1 MIVEFFKRGTGGST
15 GPIDYFLGK
24 DRDREHA
31 KILSGDLEEVAEL
44 IDSSPYVKKYT
55 AGCLSFFE
63 NDLSDAKKKALMAAF
78 EKTLFPGLEPDQ
90 YRIVWIEHKDK
101 ENAETGEKRLELNFL
116 IPNVEITT
124 GKRLQPFYAKADL
137 NRVDDFKSIVN
148 YKYQLFD
155 PDDPINRRSVKIAK
169 NLPQDKKDFISAMN
183 TEVALA
189 VTEGL
194 VRDRESL
201 KSWMTEIGLEIT
213 RITKNQISVKNPN
226 NPESKPI
233 PLKGE
238 FYEQNFRHSEQSA
251 ELKREASERYRQEA
265 DSRYANCIERYKK
278 LCESKSEYHLER
290 YATRD
295 RSDSAE
301 FTRQPE
307 KQENEHTSQYKQD
320 GAGLE
325 QRYAGDAR
333 EPTAADTG
341 LEKGLADVKR
351 IEPNHSRA
359 SEAEKSSFF
368 IEYSLDFDSSYF
380 AYIEYRTRLRQQE
393 QIQRYR
399 SDAEASRSLEAGRRQ
414 SIYIDMQQ
422 QNLCRGRSKIYA
434 FGFQNETKRST
445 LVENRERDTLNE
457 TRSAVIEH
465 YRRTAESIEAT
476 TARARE
482 STGAYTSTV
491 RDYRAVKE
499 LHEHFKQQAQ
509 RSSEDSAEISEVR
522 ARTVRANYLSNFFTR
537 CTTELESTV
546 ADTFKR
552 FSAELADRQSSQKS
566 GIEDYSASSRIG
578 DQQSIETTSR
588 TNHRENE
595 FSRAVSAEISSINPT
610 SVIKALDVLDQ
621 RKELQREQERQRSR
635 DYDSPSPF

>member
-78 EKTLFPGLEPDQ
+78 EKTLFPGLSPDQ

-226 NPESKPI
+226 NPEGKPI

-265 DSRYANCIERYKK
+265 DSRHANCLKRYRK

-290 YATRD
+290 YATRG
-295 RSDSAE
+295 RTNSAGL
-301 FTRQPE
+301 TKQLA
-307 KQENEHTSQYKQD
+307 KQENEYTGRHRQD
-320 GAGLE
+320 GAELE
-325 QRYAGDAR
+325 KRHTGDAR
-333 EPTAADTG
+333 EFKDSNTE
-341 LEKGLADVKR
+341 LETGLADIKR
-351 IEPNHSRA
+351 IEPKHSKA
-359 SEAEKSSFF
+359 SEAEKSPFF
-368 IEYSLDFDSSYF
+368 IEYSPSFDSTYF
-380 AYIEYRTRLRQQE
+380 AYHQHLLRLRQQK
-393 QIQRYR
+393 QIQRYTR
-399 SDAEASRSLEAGRRQ
+399 DEKPSQLPEITGGKPDDNNMRWQAVRPNRPELYEQFIRNTR
-414 SIYIDMQQ
+414 Y
-422 QNLCRGRSKIYA
+422 
-434 FGFQNETKRST
+434 ETT
-445 LVENRERDTLNE
+445 ANDREGGALNE
-457 TRSAVIEH
+457 SRSAVIED
-465 YRRTAESIEAT
+465 YRRSTIAIEAT
-476 TARARE
+476 TA
-482 STGAYTSTV
+482 STRRSSTAYTSTV
-491 RDYRAVKE
+491 SDHQRIETIHAN
-499 LHEHFKQQAQ
+499 FKQHAQ

-578 DQQSIETTSR
+578 DQQSIETTST
-588 TNHRENE
+588 TNAREVQLSE
-595 FSRAVSAEISSINPT
+595 QLSRKIQGFDTTDIF
-610 SVIKALDVLDQ
+610 KALDVLDQ

>member
-1 MIVEFFKRGTGGST
+1 MIVEFFKRGTGGSA

-24 DRDREHA
+24 DRNREHA

-55 AGCLSFFE
+55 AGCLSFYE
-63 NDLSDAKKKALMAAF
+63 DDLSDAKKKNLMAAF
-78 EKTLFPGLEPDQ
+78 EKTLFPGLSPDQ

-116 IPNVEITT
+116 IPNLEITT

-148 YKYQLFD
+148 HKYQLFD
-155 PDDPINRRSVKIAK
+155 PDDPVNRRSVKIAK

-189 VTEGL
+189 ITEGL
-194 VRDRESL
+194 VSDRESL

-226 NPESKPI
+226 NPEGKPI

-238 FYEQNFRHSEQSA
+238 FYEQNFRYSEQSA

-265 DSRYANCIERYKK
+265 DSRYANCIERYRK

-351 IEPNHSRA
+351 IEPSHSRA
-359 SEAEKSSFF
+359 SEAEKSPFF
-368 IEYSLDFDSSYF
+368 IEYSPSFDSTYFSYF
-380 AYIEYRTRLRQQE
+380 EHLSRLRQQE
-393 QIQRYR
+393 QIQRHKR
-399 SDAEASRSLEAGRRQ
+399 DAEESRVSEIERGEHEYQQLRQ
-414 SIYIDMQQ
+414 PVMYSNRHEQTELSGWIPNSEGGQLNDV
-422 QNLCRGRSKIYA
+422 
-434 FGFQNETKRST
+434 RST
-445 LVENRERDTLNE
+445 I
-457 TRSAVIEH
+457 IED
-465 YRRTAESIEAT
+465 YRRSTASVEAT
-476 TARARE
+476 TA
-482 STGAYTSTV
+482 STRRSSTAYTSTV
-491 RDYRAVKE
+491 SDHQRIETIHAN
-499 LHEHFKQQAQ
+499 FKQQAQ
-509 RSSEDSAEISEVR
+509 RSSEDRAEISANS

-537 CTTELESTV
+537 CTGELENTV

-552 FSAELADRQSSQKS
+552 FSEELADRESGLQSDQTRNTAF
-566 GIEDYSASSRIG
+566 SASRDRAAVEANRPTDEREVRLSEQLSRKI
-578 DQQSIETTSR
+578 S
-588 TNHRENE
+588 E
-595 FSRAVSAEISSINPT
+595 FSTGNIFT
-610 SVIKALDVLDQ
+610 ALDVLDQ
-621 RKELQREQERQRSR
+621 RKELQAKRRAEVERSSR
-635 DYDSPSPF
+635 LDFDM

>member
-24 DRDREHA
+24 DRNREHA

-55 AGCLSFFE
+55 AGCLSFYE
-63 NDLSDAKKKALMAAF
+63 DDLSDAKKKALMAAF
-78 EKTLFPGLEPDQ
+78 EKTLFPGLSPDQ

-101 ENAETGEKRLELNFL
+101 ENAETGQKRLELNFL

-295 RSDSAE
+295 RSDSAGL
-301 FTRQPE
+301 TKQLA
-307 KQENEHTSQYKQD
+307 KQENEYTGRHRQD
-320 GAGLE
+320 GAELE
-325 QRYAGDAR
+325 KRHTGDAR
-333 EPTAADTG
+333 EFKDSNTE

-351 IEPNHSRA
+351 IEPSHSRA
-359 SEAEKSSFF
+359 SEAEKSHFF
-368 IEYSLDFDSSYF
+368 IEYSPSFDSTYF
-380 AYIEYRTRLRQQE
+380 AYHQHLLRLRQQK
-393 QIQRYR
+393 QIQRYTR
-399 SDAEASRSLEAGRRQ
+399 DEKPSQLPEITGGKPDDNNMRWQAVRPNRPELYEQFIRNTR
-414 SIYIDMQQ
+414 Y
-422 QNLCRGRSKIYA
+422 
-434 FGFQNETKRST
+434 ETT
-445 LVENRERDTLNE
+445 ANDREGGALNE
-457 TRSAVIEH
+457 SRSAVIED
-465 YRRTAESIEAT
+465 YRRSTIAIEAT
-476 TARARE
+476 TARTRE
-482 STGAYTSTV
+482 SIATHSTAIS
-491 RDYRAVKE
+491 DCRAVKE

-522 ARTVRANYLSNFFTR
+522 ARTVRANYLSKFFTNHSR
-537 CTTELESTV
+537 ELEST
-546 ADTFKR
+546 ATNTFER
-552 FSAELADRQSSQKS
+552 FSAELTDRKPSQNFNSEYLAEFGPSRDRTAIEADDRANNQ
-566 GIEDYSASSRIG
+566 
-578 DQQSIETTSR
+578 
-588 TNHRENE
+588 END
-595 FSRAVSAEISSINPT
+595 FSRAISTKISGINPT
-610 SVIKALDVLDQ
+610 DIFKALDVLDQ

>member
-55 AGCLSFFE
+55 AGCLSFYE
-63 NDLSDAKKKALMAAF
+63 DDLSDAKKKALMAAF
-78 EKTLFPGLEPDQ
+78 EKTLFPGLSPDQ

-101 ENAETGEKRLELNFL
+101 ENAETGQKRLELNFL

-265 DSRYANCIERYKK
+265 DSRHANCLKRYRK

-290 YATRD
+290 YAKRGRTN
-295 RSDSAE
+295 SAGL
-301 FTRQPE
+301 TKQLA
-307 KQENEHTSQYKQD
+307 KQENEYTGRHRQD
-320 GAGLE
+320 GAELE
-325 QRYAGDAR
+325 RGHEEDAR
-333 EPTAADTG
+333 ELTDSNTE

-351 IEPNHSRA
+351 IEPSNNRT

-368 IEYSLDFDSSYF
+368 IEYSLGFDSTYF
-380 AYIEYRTRLRQQE
+380 AYHQHLLRLRQQK
-393 QIQRYR
+393 QIQRYTR
-399 SDAEASRSLEAGRRQ
+399 DEKPSQLPEITGGKPDDNNMRWQAVRPNRPELYEQFIRNTR
-414 SIYIDMQQ
+414 Y
-422 QNLCRGRSKIYA
+422 
-434 FGFQNETKRST
+434 ETT
-445 LVENRERDTLNE
+445 ANDREGGALNE
-457 TRSAVIEH
+457 SRSAVIEH

-482 STGAYTSTV
+482 STATHSTAI

-499 LHEHFKQQAQ
+499 LHEHFKQQASG
-509 RSSEDSAEISEVR
+509 SSEDSAEISAVR

-537 CTTELESTV
+537 CTGELENTV

-552 FSAELADRQSSQKS
+552 FSEELADREPGPQSDQTRNTAF
-566 GIEDYSASSRIG
+566 SASRDRAAIEANGPTDEREVRLSEQLSRKISG
-578 DQQSIETTSR
+578 
-588 TNHRENE
+588 
-595 FSRAVSAEISSINPT
+595 FSTGNIL
-610 SVIKALDVLDQ
+610 KALDVLDQ
-621 RKELQREQERQRSR
+621 RRELQRAQERKNDRG
-635 DYDSPSPF
+635 YDSPSPF

>member
-24 DRDREHA
+24 DRNREHA

-55 AGCLSFFE
+55 AGCLSFYE
-63 NDLSDAKKKALMAAF
+63 DDLSDAKKKNLMAAF
-78 EKTLFPGLEPDQ
+78 EKTLFPGLTPDQ

-116 IPNVEITT
+116 IPNLEITT

-148 YKYQLFD
+148 HKYQLFD
-155 PDDPINRRSVKIAK
+155 PDDPVNRRSVKIAK

-189 VTEGL
+189 ITEGL
-194 VRDRESL
+194 VSDRESL

-226 NPESKPI
+226 NPEGKPI

-265 DSRYANCIERYKK
+265 DSRHANCLKRYRK

-290 YATRD
+290 YATRA
-295 RSDSAE
+295 RTNSAGL
-301 FTRQPE
+301 TKQLA
-307 KQENEHTSQYKQD
+307 KQENEYTGRHRQD
-320 GAGLE
+320 GAELE
-325 QRYAGDAR
+325 RGHEEDAR
-333 EPTAADTG
+333 ELTDSNTE

-351 IEPNHSRA
+351 IEPSHSRA
-359 SEAEKSSFF
+359 SEAEKSTFF
-368 IEYSLDFDSSYF
+368 SEYSPGFDSTYF
-380 AYIEYRTRLRQQE
+380 AYHQHLLRLRQQK
-393 QIQRYR
+393 QIQRYTR
-399 SDAEASRSLEAGRRQ
+399 DEKPSQLSEITGGKPDDNNMRWQAVRPNRPELYEQFIRNTR
-414 SIYIDMQQ
+414 Y
-422 QNLCRGRSKIYA
+422 
-434 FGFQNETKRST
+434 ETT
-445 LVENRERDTLNE
+445 ANDREGGALNE
-457 TRSAVIEH
+457 SRSAVIED
-465 YRRTAESIEAT
+465 YRRSTIAIEAT
-476 TARARE
+476 TA
-482 STGAYTSTV
+482 STRRSSTAYTSTV
-491 RDYRAVKE
+491 SDHQRIEAI
-499 LHEHFKQQAQ
+499 HANFKQQAQ
-509 RSSEDSAEISEVR
+509 RSSEDSAEISAVR

-537 CTTELESTV
+537 CTTELENTV

-552 FSAELADRQSSQKS
+552 FSEELADREPGPQPNQARNT
-566 GIEDYSASSRIG
+566 EFSASRDRATIEANGTTDEREVQLSEQLSRKVRG
-578 DQQSIETTSR
+578 FDTTDIF
-588 TNHRENE
+588 T
-595 FSRAVSAEISSINPT
+595 
-610 SVIKALDVLDQ
+610 ALDVLDQ

>member
-295 RSDSAE
+295 RSDSAGL
-301 FTRQPE
+301 TKQLA
-307 KQENEHTSQYKQD
+307 KQENEYTGRHRQD
-320 GAGLE
+320 GAELE
-325 QRYAGDAR
+325 KRHTGDAR
-333 EPTAADTG
+333 EFKDSNTE

-351 IEPNHSRA
+351 IEPSHSRA
-359 SEAEKSSFF
+359 SEAEKSHFF
-368 IEYSLDFDSSYF
+368 IEYSPSFDSTYF
-380 AYIEYRTRLRQQE
+380 AYHQHLLRLRQQK
-393 QIQRYR
+393 QIQRYTR
-399 SDAEASRSLEAGRRQ
+399 DEKPSQLPEITGGKPDDNNMRWQAVRPNRPELYEQAIRNTR
-414 SIYIDMQQ
+414 Y
-422 QNLCRGRSKIYA
+422 
-434 FGFQNETKRST
+434 ETT
-445 LVENRERDTLNE
+445 ANDREGAALNE
-457 TRSAVIEH
+457 SRSAVIEH

-491 RDYRAVKE
+491 GDYRAVKE
-499 LHEHFKQQAQ
+499 LHEHFKQQASG
-509 RSSEDSAEISEVR
+509 SSEDSAEISAVR

-635 DYDSPSPF
+635 DYDSPGPF

>member
-24 DRDREHA
+24 DRNREHA

-55 AGCLSFFE
+55 AGCLSFYE
-63 NDLSDAKKKALMAAF
+63 DDLSDAKKKALMAAF
-78 EKTLFPGLEPDQ
+78 EKTLFPGLSPDQ

-101 ENAETGEKRLELNFL
+101 ENAETGQKRLELNFL

-295 RSDSAE
+295 RSDSAGL
-301 FTRQPE
+301 TKQLA
-307 KQENEHTSQYKQD
+307 KQENEYTGRHRQD
-320 GAGLE
+320 GAELE
-325 QRYAGDAR
+325 KRHTGDAR
-333 EPTAADTG
+333 EFKDSNTE

-351 IEPNHSRA
+351 IEPSHSRA
-359 SEAEKSSFF
+359 SEAEKSHFF
-368 IEYSLDFDSSYF
+368 IEYSPSFDSTYF
-380 AYIEYRTRLRQQE
+380 AYHQHLLRLRQQK
-393 QIQRYR
+393 QIQRYTR
-399 SDAEASRSLEAGRRQ
+399 DEKPSQLPEITGGKPDDNNMRWQAVRPNRPELYEQAIRNTR
-414 SIYIDMQQ
+414 Y
-422 QNLCRGRSKIYA
+422 
-434 FGFQNETKRST
+434 ETT
-445 LVENRERDTLNE
+445 ANDREGAALNE
-457 TRSAVIEH
+457 SRSAVIEH

-491 RDYRAVKE
+491 GDYRAVKE
-499 LHEHFKQQAQ
+499 LHEHFKQQASG
-509 RSSEDSAEISEVR
+509 SSEDSAEISAVR

-635 DYDSPSPF
+635 DYDSPGPF

>member
-1 MIVEFFKRGTGGST
+1 MIVEFFKRGTGGSA

-78 EKTLFPGLEPDQ
+78 EKTLFPGLSPDQ

-101 ENAETGEKRLELNFL
+101 ENAETGQKRLELNFL

-265 DSRYANCIERYKK
+265 DSRHANCLKRYRK

-290 YATRD
+290 YATRG
-295 RSDSAE
+295 RTNSAGL
-301 FTRQPE
+301 TKQLA
-307 KQENEHTSQYKQD
+307 KQENEYTGRHRQD
-320 GAGLE
+320 GAELE
-325 QRYAGDAR
+325 KRHTGDAR
-333 EPTAADTG
+333 EFKDSNTE
-341 LEKGLADVKR
+341 LETGLADIKR
-351 IEPNHSRA
+351 IEPKHSKA
-359 SEAEKSSFF
+359 SEAEKSPFF
-368 IEYSLDFDSSYF
+368 IEYSPSFDSTYF
-380 AYIEYRTRLRQQE
+380 AYHQHLLRLRQQK
-393 QIQRYR
+393 QIQRYTR
-399 SDAEASRSLEAGRRQ
+399 DEKPSQLPEITGGKPDDNNMRWQAVRPNRPELYEQFIRNTR
-414 SIYIDMQQ
+414 Y
-422 QNLCRGRSKIYA
+422 
-434 FGFQNETKRST
+434 ETT
-445 LVENRERDTLNE
+445 ANDREGGALNE
-457 TRSAVIEH
+457 SRSAVIED
-465 YRRTAESIEAT
+465 YRRSTIAIEAT
-476 TARARE
+476 TARTRE
-482 STGAYTSTV
+482 SIATHSTAIS
-491 RDYRAVKE
+491 DCRAVKE

-578 DQQSIETTSR
+578 DQQSIETTST
-588 TNHRENE
+588 TNAREVQLSE
-595 FSRAVSAEISSINPT
+595 QLSRKIQGFDTTDIF
-610 SVIKALDVLDQ
+610 KALDVLDQ

>member
-1 MIVEFFKRGTGGST
+1 MIVEFFKRGTGGSA

-24 DRDREHA
+24 DRNREHA

-55 AGCLSFFE
+55 AGCLSFYE
-63 NDLSDAKKKALMAAF
+63 DDLSDAKKKNLMAAF
-78 EKTLFPGLEPDQ
+78 EKTLFPGLSPDQ

-116 IPNVEITT
+116 IPNLEITT

-148 YKYQLFD
+148 HKYQLFD
-155 PDDPINRRSVKIAK
+155 PDDPVNRRSVKIAK

-189 VTEGL
+189 ITEGL
-194 VRDRESL
+194 VSDRESL

-226 NPESKPI
+226 NPEGKPI

-238 FYEQNFRHSEQSA
+238 FYEQNFRYSEQSA

-265 DSRYANCIERYKK
+265 DSRYANCIERYRK

-359 SEAEKSSFF
+359 SEAEKSPFF
-368 IEYSLDFDSSYF
+368 IEYSPSFDSTYFSYF
-380 AYIEYRTRLRQQE
+380 EHLSRLRQQE
-393 QIQRYR
+393 QIQRHKR
-399 SDAEASRSLEAGRRQ
+399 DAEESRVSEIERGEHEYQQLRQ
-414 SIYIDMQQ
+414 PVMYSNRHEQTELSGWIPNSEGGQLNDV
-422 QNLCRGRSKIYA
+422 
-434 FGFQNETKRST
+434 RST
-445 LVENRERDTLNE
+445 I
-457 TRSAVIEH
+457 IED
-465 YRRTAESIEAT
+465 YRRSTASVEAT
-476 TARARE
+476 TA
-482 STGAYTSTV
+482 STRRSSTAYTSTV
-491 RDYRAVKE
+491 SDHQRIEAI
-499 LHEHFKQQAQ
+499 HANFKQQAQ
-509 RSSEDSAEISEVR
+509 RSSEDRAEISANS

-537 CTTELESTV
+537 CTTELENTV

-552 FSAELADRQSSQKS
+552 FSEELADREPGLQSDQTRNTAF
-566 GIEDYSASSRIG
+566 SASRDRAAVEANRPTDEREVRLSEQLSRRISG
-578 DQQSIETTSR
+578 
-588 TNHRENE
+588 
-595 FSRAVSAEISSINPT
+595 FSTGNIFT
-610 SVIKALDVLDQ
+610 ALDVLDQ
-621 RKELQREQERQRSR
+621 RKELQAKRRAEVERSSR
-635 DYDSPSPF
+635 LDFDM

>member
-1 MIVEFFKRGTGGST
+1 MIVEFFNRGTGGST

-78 EKTLFPGLEPDQ
+78 EKTLFPGLSPDQ

-101 ENAETGEKRLELNFL
+101 ENAETGQKRLELNFL

-265 DSRYANCIERYKK
+265 DSRYANCIERYRK

-295 RSDSAE
+295 RTDSKE
-301 FTRQPE
+301 LTRQLE
-307 KQENEHTSQYKQD
+307 SQNNNPANQHRQD
-320 GAGLE
+320 GAERERGHE
-325 QRYAGDAR
+325 EDAR
-333 EPTAADTG
+333 ELTDSNTE

-351 IEPNHSRA
+351 IEPSHSRA
-359 SEAEKSSFF
+359 SEAEKSPFF
-368 IEYSLDFDSSYF
+368 IEYSPSFDSTYFSYF
-380 AYIEYRTRLRQQE
+380 EHLSRLRQQE
-393 QIQRYR
+393 QIQRHKR
-399 SDAEASRSLEAGRRQ
+399 DAEESRVSEIERGEHEYQQLRQ
-414 SIYIDMQQ
+414 PVMYSNRHEQTELSGWIPNSEGGQLNDV
-422 QNLCRGRSKIYA
+422 
-434 FGFQNETKRST
+434 RST
-445 LVENRERDTLNE
+445 I
-457 TRSAVIEH
+457 IED
-465 YRRTAESIEAT
+465 YRRSTIAIEAT
-476 TARARE
+476 TA
-482 STGAYTSTV
+482 STRRSFTAYTSTV
-491 RDYRAVKE
+491 SDHQRIEAI
-499 LHEHFKQQAQ
+499 HANFKREAQ
-509 RSSEDSAEISEVR
+509 RSSENRAEISANS

-537 CTTELESTV
+537 CTGELENAV

-552 FSAELADRQSSQKS
+552 FSEELADREPGPQPNQARNT
-566 GIEDYSASSRIG
+566 EFSASRDRATIEANGTTDEREVRLSEQLSRKISG
-578 DQQSIETTSR
+578 
-588 TNHRENE
+588 
-595 FSRAVSAEISSINPT
+595 FSTGNIFSALE
-610 SVIKALDVLDQ
+610 VLDQ
-621 RKELQREQERQRSR
+621 RRELQRTQERKNDRG
-635 DYDSPSPF
+635 YDSPSPF

>member
-44 IDSSPYVKKYT
+44 IDSSPYIKKYT
-55 AGCLSFFE
+55 AGCLSFYE
-63 NDLSDAKKKALMAAF
+63 DDLSDAKKKALMAAF
-78 EKTLFPGLEPDQ
+78 EKTLFPGLTPDQ

-101 ENAETGEKRLELNFL
+101 ENAETGQKRLELNFL

-226 NPESKPI
+226 NPEGKPI

-238 FYEQNFRHSEQSA
+238 FYEQNFRHSEQST

-295 RSDSAE
+295 RTDSAE
-301 FTRQPE
+301 LTRQLEAQKNKPAN
-307 KQENEHTSQYKQD
+307 QHRQD
-320 GAGLE
+320 GAELE
-325 QRYAGDAR
+325 RGHEEDAR
-333 EPTAADTG
+333 ELTDSNTE

-351 IEPNHSRA
+351 IEPSNNRT

-368 IEYSLDFDSSYF
+368 IEYSLGFDSTYF
-380 AYIEYRTRLRQQE
+380 AYHEHQLRLRQQE
-393 QIQRYR
+393 QVQRYT
-399 SDAEASRSLEAGRRQ
+399 SDEKPSQLPEITGGEHEYQQLQQTVMYSNRHEQTDVRRR
-414 SIYIDMQQ
+414 I
-422 QNLCRGRSKIYA
+422 QNSERG
-434 FGFQNETKRST
+434 QLNDVRST
-445 LVENRERDTLNE
+445 
-457 TRSAVIEH
+457 VI
-465 YRRTAESIEAT
+465 A
-476 TARARE
+476 
-482 STGAYTSTV
+482 
-491 RDYRAVKE
+491 DYRAAAAA
-499 LHEHFKQQAQ
+499 AQ
-509 RSSEDSAEISEVR
+509 RATEAARASITAHSNAEQNDKRTRELLQQIDNSLQYADRERKGDEKSYQTATESEAVR
-522 ARTVRANYLSNFFTR
+522 EFI
-537 CTTELESTV
+537 TELGEQLNT
-546 ADTFKR
+546 AITEPF
-552 FSAELADRQSSQKS
+552 
-566 GIEDYSASSRIG
+566 
-578 DQQSIETTSR
+578 
-588 TNHRENE
+588 
-595 FSRAVSAEISSINPT
+595 RAVSDRVKSKERDQRTIANDDLYRNREANSTIDPT
-610 SVIKALDVLDQ
+610 TSKETGLSATVSRKIRGFGTENIFKALDELD
-621 RKELQREQERQRSR
+621 RRRERRNDR
-635 DYDSPSPF
+635 GYDSPSPF

>member
-24 DRDREHA
+24 DRNREHA

-55 AGCLSFFE
+55 AGCLSFYE
-63 NDLSDAKKKALMAAF
+63 DDLSDAKKKALMAAF
-78 EKTLFPGLEPDQ
+78 EKTLFPGLTPDQ

-189 VTEGL
+189 ITEGL
-194 VRDRESL
+194 VSDRESL
-201 KSWMTEIGLEIT
+201 KLWMTKIGLEIT
-213 RITKNQISVKNPN
+213 RTTKNHISVKNPN
-226 NPESKPI
+226 NPEGKPI

-265 DSRYANCIERYKK
+265 DSRYANCIERYRK

-295 RSDSAE
+295 RTDSAE
-301 FTRQPE
+301 LTRQLEAQKNNPAN
-307 KQENEHTSQYKQD
+307 QHRQD
-320 GAGLE
+320 GAERERGHE
-325 QRYAGDAR
+325 EDAR
-333 EPTAADTG
+333 ELTDANTEH
-341 LEKGLADVKR
+341 EKGLADVKR
-351 IEPNHSRA
+351 IEPSDSRT
-359 SEAEKSSFF
+359 SEAEKSPFF
-368 IEYSLDFDSSYF
+368 IEYSPSFDSTYF
-380 AYIEYRTRLRQQE
+380 CYFEYLSRLRQQE
-393 QIQRYR
+393 QIQRHKR
-399 SDAEASRSLEAGRRQ
+399 DAEESRVSEIERGEHEYQQLRQ
-414 SIYIDMQQ
+414 PVMYSNRHEQTELSGWIP
-422 QNLCRGRSKIYA
+422 NSERG
-434 FGFQNETKRST
+434 
-445 LVENRERDTLNE
+445 TLNE
-457 TRSAVIEH
+457 LRSTIIED
-465 YRRTAESIEAT
+465 YRRSTTSIEAT
-476 TARARE
+476 TA
-482 STGAYTSTV
+482 STIRSLRYYQNTIS
-491 RDYRAVKE
+491 DYRAVKE

-509 RSSEDSAEISEVR
+509 RSSENRAEIS
-522 ARTVRANYLSNFFTR
+522 
-537 CTTELESTV
+537 
-546 ADTFKR
+546 
-552 FSAELADRQSSQKS
+552 ADRAESLRTDYFSEFFAETTRKLGISASRTFESVSDEFEYRFRSEANNQTRTAEVCAERDSESDRAFGREDHAENALSRAISTKIS
-566 GIEDYSASSRIG
+566 GI
-578 DQQSIETTSR
+578 
-588 TNHRENE
+588 
-595 FSRAVSAEISSINPT
+595 NPA
-610 SVIKALDVLDQ
+610 SVISALDMLDQ
-621 RKELQREQERQRSR
+621 RRELQREQERKNDRG
-635 DYDSPSPF
+635 YDSPSPF

>member
-78 EKTLFPGLEPDQ
+78 EKTLFPGLSPDQ

-101 ENAETGEKRLELNFL
+101 ENAETGQKRLELNFL

-201 KSWMTEIGLEIT
+201 KSWMTDIGLEIT

-226 NPESKPI
+226 NPEGKPI

-238 FYEQNFRHSEQSA
+238 FYEQNFRHSEQST

-295 RSDSAE
+295 RTDSAE
-301 FTRQPE
+301 LTRQLEAQKNKPAN
-307 KQENEHTSQYKQD
+307 QHRQD
-320 GAGLE
+320 GAELE
-325 QRYAGDAR
+325 RGHEEDAR
-333 EPTAADTG
+333 ELTDSNTE

-351 IEPNHSRA
+351 IEPSNNRT

-368 IEYSLDFDSSYF
+368 IEYSLGFDSTYF
-380 AYIEYRTRLRQQE
+380 AYHEHQLRIRQQE
-393 QIQRYR
+393 QIQRYT
-399 SDAEASRSLEAGRRQ
+399 SDAEQSRLSEKSGGEHDNNNVRR
-414 SIYIDMQQ
+414 
-422 QNLCRGRSKIYA
+422 
-434 FGFQNETKRST
+434 ETVRRVRPEISRHELRTGQWNKTPS
-445 LVENRERDTLNE
+445 NSERDTLNE
-457 TRSAVIEH
+457 LRSTIIE
-465 YRRTAESIEAT
+465 
-476 TARARE
+476 
-482 STGAYTSTV
+482 
-491 RDYRAVKE
+491 DYRAAAAA
-499 LHEHFKQQAQ
+499 AQ
-509 RSSEDSAEISEVR
+509 RATEAARASITAHSNAEQNDKRTRELLQQIDNSLQYADRERKGDEKSYQTATESEAVR
-522 ARTVRANYLSNFFTR
+522 EFI
-537 CTTELESTV
+537 TELGEQLNT
-546 ADTFKR
+546 AITEPF
-552 FSAELADRQSSQKS
+552 
-566 GIEDYSASSRIG
+566 
-578 DQQSIETTSR
+578 
-588 TNHRENE
+588 
-595 FSRAVSAEISSINPT
+595 RAVSDRVKSKERDQRTIANDDLYRNREANSTIDPT
-610 SVIKALDVLDQ
+610 TSKETGLSATVSRKIRGFGTENIFKALDELD
-621 RKELQREQERQRSR
+621 RRRERRNDR
-635 DYDSPSPF
+635 GYDSPSPF

>member
-24 DRDREHA
+24 DRNREHA

-55 AGCLSFFE
+55 AGCLSFYE
-63 NDLSDAKKKALMAAF
+63 DDLSDAKKKNLMAAF
-78 EKTLFPGLEPDQ
+78 EKTLFPGLTPDQ

-116 IPNVEITT
+116 IPNLEITT

-148 YKYQLFD
+148 HKYQLFD
-155 PDDPINRRSVKIAK
+155 PDDPVNRRSVKIAK

-189 VTEGL
+189 ITEGL
-194 VRDRESL
+194 VSDRESL

-226 NPESKPI
+226 NPEGKPI

-265 DSRYANCIERYKK
+265 DSRHANCLKRYRK

-290 YATRD
+290 YAKRGRTN
-295 RSDSAE
+295 SAGL
-301 FTRQPE
+301 TKQLA
-307 KQENEHTSQYKQD
+307 KQENEYTGRHRQD
-320 GAGLE
+320 GAELE
-325 QRYAGDAR
+325 RGHEEDAR
-333 EPTAADTG
+333 ELTDSNTE

-351 IEPNHSRA
+351 IEPSNNRT
-359 SEAEKSSFF
+359 SEAEKSTFF
-368 IEYSLDFDSSYF
+368 IEYSPSFDSTYF
-380 AYIEYRTRLRQQE
+380 AYHQHLLRLRQQK
-393 QIQRYR
+393 QIQRYTR
-399 SDAEASRSLEAGRRQ
+399 DEKPSQLPEITGGKPDDNNMRWQAVRPNRPELYEQFIRNTR
-414 SIYIDMQQ
+414 Y
-422 QNLCRGRSKIYA
+422 
-434 FGFQNETKRST
+434 ETT
-445 LVENRERDTLNE
+445 ANDREGGALNE
-457 TRSAVIEH
+457 SRSAVIED
-465 YRRTAESIEAT
+465 YRRSTIAIEAT
-476 TARARE
+476 TA
-482 STGAYTSTV
+482 STRRSSTAYTSTV
-491 RDYRAVKE
+491 SDHQRIEAI
-499 LHEHFKQQAQ
+499 HANFKQQAQ
-509 RSSEDSAEISEVR
+509 RSSEDSAEISAVR

-537 CTTELESTV
+537 CTTELENTV

-552 FSAELADRQSSQKS
+552 FSEELADREPGPQPNQARNT
-566 GIEDYSASSRIG
+566 EFSASRDRATIEANGTTDEREVRLSEQLSRKISG
-578 DQQSIETTSR
+578 
-588 TNHRENE
+588 
-595 FSRAVSAEISSINPT
+595 FSTGNIFT
-610 SVIKALDVLDQ
+610 ALDQLDQ
-621 RKELQREQERQRSR
+621 RRELQREQERQRSR

>member
-1 MIVEFFKRGTGGST
+1 MIVEFFKRGTGGSA

-24 DRDREHA
+24 DRNREHA

-55 AGCLSFFE
+55 AGCLSFYE
-63 NDLSDAKKKALMAAF
+63 DDLSDAKKKNLMAAF
-78 EKTLFPGLEPDQ
+78 EKTLFPGLSPDQ

-116 IPNVEITT
+116 IPNLEITT

-148 YKYQLFD
+148 HKYQLFD
-155 PDDPINRRSVKIAK
+155 PDDPVNRRSVKIAK

-189 VTEGL
+189 ITEGL
-194 VRDRESL
+194 VSDRESL

-226 NPESKPI
+226 NPEGKPI

-265 DSRYANCIERYKK
+265 DSRYANCIERYRK

-359 SEAEKSSFF
+359 SEAEKSPFF
-368 IEYSLDFDSSYF
+368 IEYSPSFDSTYFSYF
-380 AYIEYRTRLRQQE
+380 EHLSRLRQQE
-393 QIQRYR
+393 QIQRHKR
-399 SDAEASRSLEAGRRQ
+399 DAEQSRVSEIERGEHEYQQLRQ
-414 SIYIDMQQ
+414 PVMYSNRHEQTELSGWIPNSEGGQLNDV
-422 QNLCRGRSKIYA
+422 
-434 FGFQNETKRST
+434 RST
-445 LVENRERDTLNE
+445 I
-457 TRSAVIEH
+457 IED
-465 YRRTAESIEAT
+465 YRRSTASVEAT
-476 TARARE
+476 TA
-482 STGAYTSTV
+482 STRRSSTAYTSTV
-491 RDYRAVKE
+491 SDHQRIEAI
-499 LHEHFKQQAQ
+499 HANFKQQAQ
-509 RSSEDSAEISEVR
+509 RSSEDRAEISANS

-537 CTTELESTV
+537 CTTELENTV

-552 FSAELADRQSSQKS
+552 FSEELADREPGLQSDQTRNTAF
-566 GIEDYSASSRIG
+566 SASRDRAAVEANRPTDEREVRLSEQLSRRISG
-578 DQQSIETTSR
+578 
-588 TNHRENE
+588 
-595 FSRAVSAEISSINPT
+595 FSTGNIFT
-610 SVIKALDVLDQ
+610 ALDVLDQ
-621 RKELQREQERQRSR
+621 RKELQAKRRAEVERSSR
-635 DYDSPSPF
+635 LDFDM

>member
-24 DRDREHA
+24 DRNREHA

-55 AGCLSFFE
+55 AGCLSFYE
-63 NDLSDAKKKALMAAF
+63 DDLSDAKKKNLMAAF
-78 EKTLFPGLEPDQ
+78 EKTLFPGLTPDQ

-116 IPNVEITT
+116 IPNLEITT

-148 YKYQLFD
+148 HKYQLFD
-155 PDDPINRRSVKIAK
+155 PDDPVNRRSVKIAK

-189 VTEGL
+189 ITEGL
-194 VRDRESL
+194 VSDRESL

-226 NPESKPI
+226 NPEGKPI

-265 DSRYANCIERYKK
+265 DSRHANCLKRYRK

-290 YATRD
+290 YAKRGRTN
-295 RSDSAE
+295 SAGL
-301 FTRQPE
+301 TKQLA
-307 KQENEHTSQYKQD
+307 KQENEYTGRHRQD
-320 GAGLE
+320 GAELE
-325 QRYAGDAR
+325 RGHEEDAR
-333 EPTAADTG
+333 ELTDSNTE

-351 IEPNHSRA
+351 IEPSNNRT
-359 SEAEKSSFF
+359 SEAEKSTFF
-368 IEYSLDFDSSYF
+368 IEYSPGFDSTYF
-380 AYIEYRTRLRQQE
+380 AYHQHLLRLRQQK
-393 QIQRYR
+393 QIQRYTR
-399 SDAEASRSLEAGRRQ
+399 DEKPSQLPEITGGKPDDNNMRWQAVRPNRPELYEQFIRNTR
-414 SIYIDMQQ
+414 Y
-422 QNLCRGRSKIYA
+422 
-434 FGFQNETKRST
+434 ETT
-445 LVENRERDTLNE
+445 ANDREGGALNE
-457 TRSAVIEH
+457 SRSAVIED
-465 YRRTAESIEAT
+465 YRRSTIAIEAT
-476 TARARE
+476 TA
-482 STGAYTSTV
+482 STRRSSTAYTSTV
-491 RDYRAVKE
+491 SDHQRIEAI
-499 LHEHFKQQAQ
+499 HANFKQQAQ
-509 RSSEDSAEISEVR
+509 RSSEDSAEISAVR

-537 CTTELESTV
+537 CTTELENTV

-552 FSAELADRQSSQKS
+552 FSEELADREPGPQPNQARNT
-566 GIEDYSASSRIG
+566 EFSASRDRATIEANGTTDEREVRLSEQLSRKISG
-578 DQQSIETTSR
+578 
-588 TNHRENE
+588 
-595 FSRAVSAEISSINPT
+595 FSTGNIFT
-610 SVIKALDVLDQ
+610 ALDQLDQ
-621 RKELQREQERQRSR
+621 RRELQREQERQRSR